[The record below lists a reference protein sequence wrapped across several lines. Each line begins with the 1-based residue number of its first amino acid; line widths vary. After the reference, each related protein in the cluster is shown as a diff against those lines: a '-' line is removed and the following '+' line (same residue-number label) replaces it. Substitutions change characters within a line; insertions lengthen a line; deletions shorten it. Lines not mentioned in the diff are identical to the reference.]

1 MMLSEIIAYLM
12 LGLSNDATVVNAAYF
27 IIGASG
33 GAVLIA
39 SQYTANL

>member
-1 MMLSEIIAYLM
+1 MLA
-12 LGLSNDATVVNAAYF
+12 LSSDNTVINAAYF
-27 IIGASG
+27 IIGAAG